1 VVYIIHRRGDDNAAI
16 VSQVPEGLDHDPSWN
31 VWELDGEEDDYL
43 ISHAYTDGP
52 DGPDH
57 LYVWSQRTGFPV
69 DQEWHDHVVSEAII
83 HIGLLHPWGGDEPMR
98 LLDPDLIDWARARW
112 EDD

>member
-1 VVYIIHRRGDDNAAI
+1 
-16 VSQVPEGLDHDPSWN
+16 
-31 VWELDGEEDDYL
+31 
-43 ISHAYTDGP
+43 
-52 DGPDH
+52 
-57 LYVWSQRTGFPV
+57 
-69 DQEWHDHVVSEAII
+69 VVSEAII